1 MTPQHMSFEVKKYQ
15 TGDYLRASV
24 MCVMGDIDL
33 TTASELRAAINR
45 LLVAEPPA
53 RLILDLH
60 CVAHID
66 SSGVGTLLE
75 ALRGADRR
83 QVDFLLCGLNNA
95 AQRMLE
101 RTRLNLVF
109 DIRPSLKEALRG
121 EPATQAQFK
130 KEQDKPE
137 LSK

>member
-1 MTPQHMSFEVKKYQ
+1 
-15 TGDYLRASV
+15 
-24 MCVMGDIDL
+24 
-33 TTASELRAAINR
+33 
-45 LLVAEPPA
+45 
-53 RLILDLH
+53 
-60 CVAHID
+60 
-66 SSGVGTLLE
+66 
-75 ALRGADRR
+75 
-83 QVDFLLCGLNNA
+83 
-95 AQRMLE
+95 MLE